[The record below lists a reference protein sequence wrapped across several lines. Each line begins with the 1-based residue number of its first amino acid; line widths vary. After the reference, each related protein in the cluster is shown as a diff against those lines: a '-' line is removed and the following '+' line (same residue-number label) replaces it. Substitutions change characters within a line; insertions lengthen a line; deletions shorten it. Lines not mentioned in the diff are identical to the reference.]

1 MFFNCIHLSLFII
14 LYLFSL
20 RATSLINS
28 SASSAS
34 ASHVTAKTDNVSVIP
49 ATTIDSANHSKSGLC
64 AMHSLI
70 MFYHAPKITGLMFTT
85 STLKQLNHVHNVHTT
100 MQSKVTTSLTS
111 VTTYTFLKF
120 GITLQKIQLKMAGA
134 RLSPHN
140 NK

>member
-1 MFFNCIHLSLFII
+1 
-14 LYLFSL
+14 
-20 RATSLINS
+20 
-28 SASSAS
+28 
-34 ASHVTAKTDNVSVIP
+34 
-49 ATTIDSANHSKSGLC
+49 
-64 AMHSLI
+64 
-70 MFYHAPKITGLMFTT
+70 MFTT

-111 VTTYTFLKF
+111 VTTYNFLKF